1 VGLGDWLIA
10 LIGRRRWESKSTE
23 AEAEAAA
30 ADTSAD
36 DTPRRD
42 ANPAPRDRPSFPSRC
57 DCDCYYMEGKWNTG
71 DA

>member
-30 ADTSAD
+30 ADTS
-36 DTPRRD
+36 RD
-42 ANPAPRDRPSFPSRC
+42 ANALLLLLVTALPFLLENV
-57 DCDCYYMEGKWNTG
+57 EGKWNTG